1 MDLSSM
7 WLPELEMEDGGLTT
21 QYDNMCKPYDMV
33 DKLSADSISSENI
46 LEKESSIDRFFQTP
60 SRFEEATE
68 INLLSYQKAS
78 NINRSSTPN
87 TLAATPHSSFN
98 AFTISFGD
106 MKSKEEIPPSD
117 DSLGYESAG
126 TGKAPIVAR
135 TPLQAQDHVLA
146 ERKRREKLNR
156 QFISMS
162 ALLPNLK
169 KMDKASVLEDATN
182 HIRELQDRVKEL
194 EALAGL
200 KRKDTKDILVALKRY
215 RLSRDEEDDSSSNET
230 KSGDHSAGV
239 PSESSAE
246 IEVRISGGSVL
257 VRIYS
262 HKTYSLTVKVLSQMQ
277 RLGINII
284 SSSTM
289 PFANTITVIT
299 IVAQIEEDFVMTAAD
314 LVSKLQLA

>member
-1 MDLSSM
+1 
-7 WLPELEMEDGGLTT
+7 MEDGGFMN
-21 QYDNMCKPYDMV
+21 QYDNMLKPYDMV
-33 DKLSADSISSENI
+33 DKPSADSFSSENI
-46 LEKESSIDRFFQTP
+46 QENEASIDRIFQTP
-60 SRFEEATE
+60 SRLFEEATK

-78 NINRSSTPN
+78 NINRRSSTQN
-87 TLAATPHSSFN
+87 TLAATTHSSSN
-98 AFTISFGD
+98 AFTISFRD
-106 MKSKEEIPPSD
+106 IKAKEEIPSSD

-126 TGKAPIVAR
+126 TGKAPIIAR
-135 TPLQAQDHVLA
+135 TPHQAQDHVLA

-169 KMDKASVLEDATN
+169 KMDKASAL
-182 HIRELQDRVKEL
+182 KERIMSSL
-194 EALAGL
+194 WTSLSS
-200 KRKDTKDILVALKRY
+200 VALKRY
-215 RLSRDEEDDSSSNET
+215 RLSRDEEDDSNET
-230 KSGDHSAGV
+230 NSEDDSVGV
-239 PSESSAE
+239 PSKSSAE

-277 RLGINII
+277 MLGFNII

-299 IVAQIEEDFVMTAAD
+299 IIAQIEEDFVMTAAD

>member
-7 WLPELEMEDGGLTT
+7 WLPELEMEDGGFMK
-21 QYDNMCKPYDMV
+21 QYDNMLKPYDMV
-33 DKLSADSISSENI
+33 DKPSADSFSSENI
-46 LEKESSIDRFFQTP
+46 QENEASIDRIFQTP
-60 SRFEEATE
+60 SRLFEEATK

-78 NINRSSTPN
+78 NINRRSSTQN
-87 TLAATPHSSFN
+87 TLAATTHSSSN
-98 AFTISFGD
+98 TFTISFRD
-106 MKSKEEIPPSD
+106 IKAKEEIPSSD

-126 TGKAPIVAR
+126 TGKAPIIAR
-135 TPLQAQDHVLA
+135 TPHQAQDHVLA

-169 KMDKASVLEDATN
+169 RMDKASVLDDATN
-182 HIRELQDRVKEL
+182 YIRELQDRVKEL
-194 EALAGL
+194 ETFSGL

-215 RLSRDEEDDSSSNET
+215 RLSRDEEDDSNET
-230 KSGDHSAGV
+230 NSEDDSVGV
-239 PSESSAE
+239 PSKSSAE

-277 RLGINII
+277 MLGFNII

-299 IVAQIEEDFVMTAAD
+299 IIAQIEEDFVMTAAD